1 MLAKC
6 HSLLRYLSQ
15 KAGTKERVIAR
26 RCTPA
31 SSSPCPTLLTSNL
44 TRPRSPLTTHGSA
57 SFLFFFFFLS
67 SSLNYWKQNGL
78 RTKTQADVGWLIM
91 ARFDWRPCQM
101 KNGLEKLLSRKIRGT
116 CYPFILSIPFL
127 FCTCPF
133 HICIFFSCFSYCS
146 GISPRS
152 YQITDI
158 YIPKPTINFISF
170 FGFSASLISATKGV
184 HKAFSIKVALRFFL
198 ILELKIGF
206 VLKFKTIFKY
216 N

>member
-1 MLAKC
+1 MPLATPVSFAKGRNKGAC
-6 HSLLRYLSQ
+6 HRAALYPCLLVSLSHPSY
-15 KAGTKERVIAR
+15 
-26 RCTPA
+26 
-31 SSSPCPTLLTSNL
+31 SNL

-57 SFLFFFFFLS
+57 SFLSFFLS

-116 CYPFILSIPFL
+116 CYPSILSIFFL

-133 HICIFFSCFSYCS
+133 HIWLFFSCFSYCS

-152 YQITDI
+152 YEIIDI
-158 YIPKPTINFISF
+158 SRN
-170 FGFSASLISATKGV
+170 L
-184 HKAFSIKVALRFFL
+184 LL
-198 ILELKIGF
+198 ILSVFSDLAHR
-206 VLKFKTIFKY
+206 
-216 N
+216 